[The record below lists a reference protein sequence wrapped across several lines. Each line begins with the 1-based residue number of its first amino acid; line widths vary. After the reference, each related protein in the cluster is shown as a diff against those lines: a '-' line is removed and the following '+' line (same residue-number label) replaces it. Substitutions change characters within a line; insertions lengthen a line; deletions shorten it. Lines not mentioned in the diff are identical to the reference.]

1 MPATDS
7 IISRLVAT
15 LSPTFRILDV
25 QWKRISATVIEARNQ
40 ADTLYAIVRGADPV
54 GDDDLVTKRYL
65 DATGA
70 QGSVGAVQFAVA
82 LVSASSTTALTNLT
96 VPLRAKVKVTTAY
109 DAGATMSVGNAGL
122 PS

>member
-70 QGSVGAVQFAVA
+70 QGSVEAVQLAVA
-82 LVSASSTTALTNLT
+82 ITPSSRISALTHLT
-96 VPLRAKVKVTTAY
+96 VPCPAKV
-109 DAGATMSVGNAGL
+109 
-122 PS
+122 